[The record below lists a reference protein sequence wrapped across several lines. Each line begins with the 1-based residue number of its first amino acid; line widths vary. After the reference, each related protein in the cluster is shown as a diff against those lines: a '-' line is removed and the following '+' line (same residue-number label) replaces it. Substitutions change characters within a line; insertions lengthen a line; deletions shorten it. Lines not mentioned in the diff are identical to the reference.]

1 MPENELRKLPSLL
14 LEAREAAGL
23 TQREL
28 ARLLGVHP
36 THLCGFERGRR
47 RISQSS
53 FLEQFASTLQLPT
66 ATLTQL
72 RWALAHDQ
80 MVDQARQA
88 GLNEVA
94 AGLVSVALELEREL
108 EEAELAGVQQV
119 LATALRSKRFLRSYS
134 AGPAAPTR
142 QEALP

>member
-1 MPENELRKLPSLL
+1 MSENELRKLPSLL
-14 LEAREAAGL
+14 LQAREAAGL
-23 TQREL
+23 SQREL

-47 RISQSS
+47 RIGQPG
-53 FLEQFASTLQLPT
+53 FLEQFASTLQLPM
-66 ATLTQL
+66 ATLSQL

-80 MVDQARQA
+80 TIDQARQA
-88 GLNEVA
+88 GLSEVA
-94 AGLVSVALELEREL
+94 TGLVSVALQLEREL
-108 EEAELAGVQQV
+108 EHVELVGVQQV

-134 AGPAAPTR
+134 DPAAPTR